1 MNLTDRLPE
10 VAVYVVHL
18 EDPPG
23 SGRAACCGL
32 LLPRLPEVGI
42 RWGCSGCLRLAATSA
57 PHSIGGV
64 LHNHRHSERPDCGE
78 RVVGDCLT
86 ATPVPLDVV
95 PEAAVM
101 GTDARLW
108 ASEFV
113 RLFGNDPD
121 EGTMLGWFA
130 NAIEAGRAATPA
142 PLDGRIAAM
151 KLPMVEPVG
160 SKKTDAINSQR
171 ASWNAALDAAAREF
185 ATPAPLDVER
195 LADALPLG
203 EPTMHAHDGLGIHR
217 AEAHHRPEDYRP

>member
-1 MNLTDRLPE
+1 VSDWKAYTVIGTNVVIDCGTVEEAIAYERELWANQPYAPATPAPLD
-10 VAVYVVHL
+10 VAL
-18 EDPPG
+18 PPG
-23 SGRAACCGL
+23 DPTLMSGYKPAKRT
-32 LLPRLPEVGI
+32 
-42 RWGCSGCLRLAATSA
+42 AATS
-57 PHSIGGV
+57 V
-64 LHNHRHSERPDCGE
+64 
-78 RVVGDCLT
+78 
-86 ATPVPLDVV
+86 TPAPLDVT